1 MMMTW
6 ITLKTF
12 LLKVWAYCKKYWQI
26 LFGAAIPLVI
36 WLATRNRERLDAV
49 VDNVNQAHRTDIATI
64 DQSHQIEQA
73 AVTQAQTVYQETV
86 AQIEQEHDEAQIA
99 LDVKKK
105 KRIRQIVR
113 QYGDKPEEITR
124 RIAALTGLRV
134 RER

>member
-6 ITLKTF
+6 LTLKTF
-12 LLKVWAYCKKYWQI
+12 FLKVWTYCKKYWQI

>member
-6 ITLKTF
+6 LTLKTF
-12 LLKVWAYCKKYWQI
+12 LLKAWAYCKKYWQI
-26 LFGAAIPLVI
+26 LFGVAIPLVI

-49 VDNVNQAHRTDIATI
+49 VDNANQAHRTDIATI
-64 DQSHQIEQA
+64 DQSHQVEQA
-73 AVTQAQTVYQETV
+73 AVAQAQTNYQETV

>member
-1 MMMTW
+1 MTW
-6 ITLKTF
+6 LTLKTY

-26 LFGAAIPLVI
+26 LFGAAIPLII
-36 WLATRNRERLDAV
+36 WLVSRNRERLDAV
-49 VDNVNQAHRTDIATI
+49 VDNANQAHRTDIATI

-73 AVTQAQTVYQETV
+73 AVAQAQTNYQNTV
-86 AQIEQEHDEAQIA
+86 SQIEQEHVEAQIQ

-113 QYGDKPEEITR
+113 QYGDNPEEITR

-134 RER
+134 RGR